1 MSAATNDRSLEDG
14 RVWAD
19 DLPSHTPL
27 WHELPSSRR
36 LLRFMRVGYSVSAA
50 MVAVGT
56 IAGYAI
62 GLGGIARVSAN
73 ITATALV
80 VGSSIAVAAFLY
92 AGVHFSLLR
101 SFAKALRQL
110 NEQNRRFDVMLN
122 NMSQGVCFFDKQQN
136 LILANRRYAEIYG
149 LPLSSITPGTS
160 LDAIVAARF
169 DANTA
174 PNMSEEEY
182 FNLRARAEGLNRP
195 SDTMVELCNGLV
207 ISIHHRS
214 MAHGGWV
221 ATHEDITERRLA
233 EEQMVFMARHDPLTG
248 LPNRQ
253 RFHECMIDA
262 TATQQEGEH
271 VAVLCLDLDRFKAVN
286 DTFGHPIGDALLC
299 AVADRLSGCIRKQD
313 LVVRLGGDEFAIVQV
328 AAEQPFRARALAHRI
343 IDVLGQPFDLG
354 ENQVVIGVSIG
365 IALGQVG
372 ADADL
377 LLKNADLALYR
388 AKADGRGNCCIF
400 RPELREV
407 MHTRSAMEADLRIAL
422 AEQQFELFYQ
432 PLLDAETETIRS
444 VEALLRW
451 RHPVRG
457 LVSPIEFIPLA
468 EEIGLIVP
476 LGEWVLNQACQ
487 QAMSW
492 PQSIKVAVNL
502 SAVQFRSDLVAAT
515 RDALKLSGLEPSR
528 LELEIT
534 ESVLLQNSEATLIT
548 LHELRELG
556 VRFGLDDFGTGYSS
570 LSYLRSFPFDKMKID
585 KSFVRDLGQERDSL
599 AIIRAAIYLARE
611 LGISVTAEG
620 VETVEQFAQ
629 LKAEGCSEVQGFL
642 FSAPVPAPELGR
654 LFPVSVSYVPNAVI
668 TPPKSGRRQDL
679 RSLDTYPYDHATKPP
694 DTQVA

>member
-1 MSAATNDRSLEDG
+1 MNAATNDRSLKDG
-14 RVWAD
+14 IAWVD
-19 DLPSHTPL
+19 DLPSYIPL
-27 WHELPSSRR
+27 WNEITSTRR
-36 LLRFMRVGYSVSAA
+36 LFRLARLGYSVLASMAA
-50 MVAVGT
+50 LGT
-56 IAGYAI
+56 TAGYAI
-62 GLGGIARVSAN
+62 GLGGIRQIWAN
-73 ITATALV
+73 VTTAALV
-80 VGSSIAVAAFLY
+80 AGASIAVAAFLY
-92 AGVHFSLLR
+92 AAIHFSLLR
-101 SFAKALRQL
+101 TLAKAMRRLR
-110 NEQNRRFDVMLN
+110 EQNRRFDVMLN
-122 NMSQGVCFFDKQQN
+122 NMSQGVCFFDDQQK
-136 LILANRRYAEIYG
+136 LILANRRFAEIYG
-149 LPLSSITPGTS
+149 LPLAFITPGTS
-160 LDAIVAARF
+160 LAAIAAARIT
-169 DANTA
+169 ANTS
-174 PNMSEEEY
+174 PNMSPDEY
-182 FNLRARAEGLNRP
+182 TILRERAEELNRP
-195 SDTMVELCNGLV
+195 SDTMVELCSGQV

-214 MAHGGWV
+214 MGHSGWV
-221 ATHEDITERRLA
+221 ATHEDITERRLV
-233 EEQMVFMARHDPLTG
+233 EEQIVFMARHDPLTG

-299 AVADRLSGCIRKQD
+299 AVAERLSGCIRKQD

-328 AAEQPFRARALAHRI
+328 AAEQPYRARALAHRI

-354 ENQVVIGVSIG
+354 DNQVVIGVSVG

-388 AKADGRGNCCIF
+388 AKADGRGNCCMF

-422 AEQQFELFYQ
+422 AEHQFELFFQ
-432 PLLDAETETIRS
+432 PLLDAKTETICS

-476 LGEWVLNQACQ
+476 LGEWVLRHACHR
-487 QAMSW
+487 AMSW
-492 PQSIKVAVNL
+492 PRSVKVAVNL

-515 RDALKLSGLEPSR
+515 RDALASSGLEPSR

-534 ESVLLQNSEATLIT
+534 ESVLLQNSEATLKT
-548 LHELRELG
+548 LHELRDLG
-556 VRFGLDDFGTGYSS
+556 VRVGLDDFGTGYSS

-620 VETVEQFAQ
+620 VETVEQFER
-629 LKAEGCSEVQGFL
+629 LKAEGCREVQGFL
-642 FSAPVPAPELGR
+642 FSAPVPATELAR
-654 LFPVSVSYVPNAVI
+654 LLVLDVGVEGALAEH
-668 TPPKSGRRQDL
+668 PKSAGRQDTRHL
-679 RSLDTYPYDHATKPP
+679 DGYPQSRSAHPAGTRFA
-694 DTQVA
+694 